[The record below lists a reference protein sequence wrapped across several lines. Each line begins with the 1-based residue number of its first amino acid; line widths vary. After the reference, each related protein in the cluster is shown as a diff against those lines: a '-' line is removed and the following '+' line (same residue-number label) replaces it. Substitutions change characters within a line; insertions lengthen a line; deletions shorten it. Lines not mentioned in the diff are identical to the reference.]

1 MSKKSNNQGRA
12 YEFIY
17 LQSLYEAIRELR
29 SVKIL
34 NNSSFTAAKRAW
46 NTLSAIEKRIYTQS
60 AKSTI
65 QTIFALEPNIVEKD
79 DDELNLFIQADK
91 KGQVADVR
99 DIIIERTNILW
110 QIGLSIKHN
119 HMAVKHSR
127 LSRVLDF
134 GEKWYGVKCSSSY
147 WNDIKPVFDFLERE
161 HKKGT
166 YFHDL
171 KSKEDDVYVP
181 ILKAFSKEIE
191 KQIKKNKALPR
202 KLVEYILSIY
212 DFYKII
218 SIDSDRITTIQS
230 FNMYGTL
237 NKPSKK
243 TEAPNYCS
251 QNLIA

>member
-119 HMAVKHSR
+119 HMAVKLCFWR
-127 LSRVLDF
+127 CGF
-134 GEKWYGVKCSSSY
+134 
-147 WNDIKPVFDFLERE
+147 
-161 HKKGT
+161 
-166 YFHDL
+166 
-171 KSKEDDVYVP
+171 
-181 ILKAFSKEIE
+181 
-191 KQIKKNKALPR
+191 
-202 KLVEYILSIY
+202 
-212 DFYKII
+212 
-218 SIDSDRITTIQS
+218 
-230 FNMYGTL
+230 
-237 NKPSKK
+237 
-243 TEAPNYCS
+243 
-251 QNLIA
+251 